1 MVQIRSPFG
10 EAEMRSGVQVA
21 CITALAWSAS
31 GGSAQAAEWR
41 YCLAL
46 SQAEQRVYMSYPFQ
60 CATDDFQKLER
71 VLRESLTRA
80 GVPVDT
86 VQCPRGGDERSIL
99 AMRDHAIAFNR
110 QTQITAVDVKW
121 RPGARLCE

>member
-1 MVQIRSPFG
+1 MVQIRSPCG

-31 GGSAQAAEWR
+31 GGSGQAAEWR